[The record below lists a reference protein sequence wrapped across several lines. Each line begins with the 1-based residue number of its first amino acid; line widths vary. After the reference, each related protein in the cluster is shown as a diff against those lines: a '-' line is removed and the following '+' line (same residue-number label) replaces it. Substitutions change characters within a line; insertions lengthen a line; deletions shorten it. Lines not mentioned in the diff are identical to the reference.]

1 MVYSA
6 SLCTIAPQVRRHAVA
21 TLRMAGDD
29 EQPLRPP
36 VNRGVSIN
44 QDGESNVWAIEPKME
59 IDTKSSE
66 EKSKGAIIAV
76 GGLVAF
82 TAVAAFV
89 LTNLPDPNQFSNC
102 ATRTRFHSLQPS
114 LSNRMRH
121 V

>member
-1 MVYSA
+1 MFHSDAGLGSYIYKPLLTFSNGLFCVFVYY
-6 SLCTIAPQVRRHAVA
+6 TTAPQVRRHAVA

-89 LTNLPDPNQFSNC
+89 LTNLPDPNQF
-102 ATRTRFHSLQPS
+102 
-114 LSNRMRH
+114 
-121 V
+121 